1 MGPKPNPKAKAQP
14 HPPPSERRKHQAS
27 NADQLPSK
35 RGRQDMKDADEGD
48 NTEEAKHDGADLDSW
63 AEIEDEMVSKGKG
76 KGNRRQGG

>member
-1 MGPKPNPKAKAQP
+1 
-14 HPPPSERRKHQAS
+14 
-27 NADQLPSK
+27 
-35 RGRQDMKDADEGD
+35 MKDADEGD